1 MTEYRYTDSFSPDS
15 TLVSSAYYNRGEQK
29 LFVKFGGNG
38 TYGYEK
44 VPSWVWDQFSKAA
57 SAGNFYNKEIKGKYT
72 TITEVSSLK
81 FIGDKP
87 ESVVNTKASRKFVL
101 AGHSPVEYTFEGNS
115 IEEAQAD
122 FHRLFPNGVLEE
134 VRVRF
139 E

>member
-1 MTEYRYTDSFSPDS
+1 MTDYRYTDSFSPDS
-15 TLVSSAYYNRGEQK
+15 TLVHSAYYNKGEQK
-29 LFVKFGGNG
+29 LFVKLGGNG
-38 TYGYEK
+38 LYGYEK

-87 ESVVNTKASRKFVL
+87 ESVRTPGSPRKFVL
-101 AGHSPVEYTFEGNS
+101 AGHSPVEYTFEGSS
-115 IEEAQAD
+115 IEDAQAD
-122 FHRLFPNGVLEE
+122 FYRLFPNGTLEE